1 MKTNAAENNN
11 CIKAIVTVKNLFFN
25 YVSLTGLDIDLTVSS
40 SESRVVLERKRPNF
54 SLWLSL
60 RVWGGLLSDFEFE
73 SRPFRDSWKLI
84 YLLFL
89 KRKGFLLEQFTSDY
103 LSTMEDKNPWN
114 GYGKPSFHILNL
126 SNIQM

>member
-54 SLWLSL
+54 SLWLPL
-60 RVWGGLLSDFEFE
+60 RV
-73 SRPFRDSWKLI
+73 
-84 YLLFL
+84 
-89 KRKGFLLEQFTSDY
+89 
-103 LSTMEDKNPWN
+103 
-114 GYGKPSFHILNL
+114 
-126 SNIQM
+126 

>member
-54 SLWLSL
+54 SLWLRL
-60 RVWGGLLSDFEFE
+60 RV
-73 SRPFRDSWKLI
+73 
-84 YLLFL
+84 
-89 KRKGFLLEQFTSDY
+89 
-103 LSTMEDKNPWN
+103 
-114 GYGKPSFHILNL
+114 
-126 SNIQM
+126 

>member
-54 SLWLSL
+54 SLRLRL
-60 RVWGGLLSDFEFE
+60 RV
-73 SRPFRDSWKLI
+73 
-84 YLLFL
+84 
-89 KRKGFLLEQFTSDY
+89 
-103 LSTMEDKNPWN
+103 
-114 GYGKPSFHILNL
+114 
-126 SNIQM
+126 